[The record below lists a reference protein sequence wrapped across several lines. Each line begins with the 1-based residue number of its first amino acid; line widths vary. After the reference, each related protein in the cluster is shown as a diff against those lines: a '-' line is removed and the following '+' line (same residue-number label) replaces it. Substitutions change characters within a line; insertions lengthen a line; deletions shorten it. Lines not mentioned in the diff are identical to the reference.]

1 MNRYKAISETE
12 FVKFPSQDLTE
23 QELHV
28 LNNGTEQE
36 VSDLKVELKQ
46 RFAPVPLEGAELAEV
61 ETIYYAHKP
70 QLEDGDV
77 YTLLSFEITLD
88 GGIEGKLLGAYNY
101 KLNKQIFNLI
111 FN

>member
-23 QELHV
+23 QELQV

-36 VSDLKVELKQ
+36 ISELKAELKQ
-46 RFAPVPLEGAELAEV
+46 RFAPVPLEGDELAEI

-77 YTLLSFEITLD
+77 YALLSFDIALEK
-88 GGIEGKLLGAYNY
+88 GIDDKILGAYNY
-101 KLNKQIFNLI
+101 KLNKQIHNVI
-111 FN
+111 FK